1 MEWSLIVQKLRML
14 EDCRRMSDSPIAKI
28 NKIHGKIQ
36 KMERFNN
43 KVGTK
48 LIEFYD
54 DAAIKNQLEKRLIM
68 ELIEE
73 TKAFEAILEGS
84 LEADLR
90 KKKRKSD
97 EKAGVSNMK
106 KSKTDDENALNTLP
120 TGTQVVVRPNQD
132 FILANI
138 IGFRADRQKYE
149 VEDAEEDEDK
159 PGTKKTYWTKLKDII
174 VIPKSVESRME
185 FPQGHTVL
193 ALYPGT
199 TCFYRATVVLPP
211 SKNTVYRVRFED
223 DGGED
228 RTVPIEFCLDFP
240 KPENH
245 EAQFRKNAVGIQMV
259 SKNLHAQLF
268 RESTN
273 SIDSKVENLA
283 KRLLQSA
290 DLWGK
295 QEAPLADV
303 VMPLPQLVANP
314 LADDTVPKQT
324 KRSKTQKVTCDSG
337 HNDLDFHFKVLGH
350 EQSDAYK
357 QLTHAIAN
365 CAEPPRPT
373 TWSTSPGWTRYD
385 RLGNATRIEYP
396 DCEAIV
402 FDIESMWKKS
412 PYACVATAMGIDAWY
427 SWVAPELSALMDV
440 TCLNERTR
448 LAENFAFSSLIPLGL
463 VPAESGLETE
473 DSQSNKKE
481 APKNRV
487 RVVVG
492 HNIAYDRARVLEE
505 YNLAPND
512 VAWMDTM
519 SFHSAVGGLS
529 SQQRASWMQYRR
541 ASKNLAAIAELPDS
555 AMAGEEFSNMT
566 VRDLQSIAL
575 SEVQNHKRE
584 WMDWGSMNS
593 LQHVYNLYT
602 DKDLDKGPRALL
614 DTENVLD
621 IVDNFQAILKYCA
634 SDVAATQN
642 VLTCLYPLF
651 LQKCPHPVSFAGIVE
666 MGKGFLPTT
675 EEWDAYIQNSEEA
688 CLREQNFVQQKFL
701 DLAEKAL
708 RLHNRTTEEFLEFER
723 KETEREAALSENA
736 SKPVADSDVINAE
749 MEPAVKI
756 DKSIEKKEVKAKP
769 KRRKAFEEE
778 MEISAPPALE
788 KSDAVNSS
796 RTFAWQDDPWLKRLD
811 WTPASLRGRIFPGYP
826 KWYRELWDSKA
837 KCIKISSSKR
847 VSPYLLKL
855 TWRNFPVYYNS
866 AFGWLYRVPRSDKKT
881 VIKEPEVMIP
891 NDPGAKGYDEAAVG
905 EMVDFRFYRIPHKD
919 GEEDNC
925 GNPLSKGYIKAFDQG
940 ILGSSYL
947 GANEILT
954 RQSMCSYWI
963 SARNRIKGQLIVRP
977 GPSTHP
983 GTEIIPDYK
992 NRPDGAKIILPQI
1005 AVMGTVTRRAV
1016 EATWMTAANAKQNRI
1031 GSELKTL
1038 IRAPAGFAFV
1048 GADVDAEELW
1058 ICSLLGDAQL
1068 GIHGSTPIG
1077 FMTLQGSKD
1086 MKTDLHTVT
1095 GRIIGID
1102 RDVAKIFNYSRFYG
1116 AGTKHST
1123 QLLMQH
1129 RIGIDKEEAAQK
1141 IKELFAAT
1149 KGTKMRSKAGG
1160 QYGEYWYGGT
1170 ESFTFNALEDIATSD
1185 MPKTPVL
1192 GSEIPNSLLP
1202 KHVMTDFATSRVNWA
1217 VQSSGVDYLHL
1228 LLTSMNYLFR
1238 RLKIRGRFMLSIHD
1252 EVRYLVRKEDV
1263 DKAALAL
1270 QISNLWTRA
1279 LFASRLGIEDLP
1291 LNIAFFSAVDI
1302 DHCLRKEVHQKC
1314 VTPTNLEPIESGRS
1328 ASIRDTLET
1337 LGASLTNETYGP
1349 ELESVKQA
1357 AQQVARDLKL
1367 SNFQAK
1373 PAIQPDPT
1381 WIELQM
1387 CKSTA
1392 EIRQVMRPLLYQND
1406 TPRVS
1411 KAPSRQSVEAREL
1424 QHERLHDQEYDR
1436 IERQVAEAIAS
1447 DLKED
1452 APNPPRKSRKKLP
1465 TGGLDR
1471 EASASNGDDASSHE
1485 HASTSDNG
1493 QPVEMHE
1500 PQAEGISNDREFDR
1514 TESHVGGTPVSDSTT
1529 SDGLKSPRKSP
1540 KKLATQGIKRYESR
1554 KSSASNDDSD
1564 DASNARENV
1573 LSSDI
1578 SRPFETQE
1586 PRAEGISNEFDRTE
1600 SHVGGAPVSDTN
1612 IKGSKPPSKSPSK
1625 SPKTS
1630 ATQGMKRYKPKKLSA
1645 PNDGSDDASN
1655 ANEIVSP
1662 SDISQP
1668 VETREPNYGKSN
1680 GQDLDG
1686 SESHV
1691 GITPISEGNGHKP
1704 PRKSTKKLATQGV
1717 RKYVSRQSSASNDGD
1732 VSSYE
1737 NGSSDVSQPF
1747 ETLEVQEEISN
1758 LREFGRTESNVG
1770 DGPVSDSKG
1779 DEPKSPR
1786 KSPKKLPSQ
1795 GVKSSRKIPG
1805 LTDLSNDASSVG
1817 NALTS
1822 DKPTSVESKDELS
1835 DSSVAIDELFSLA
1848 NETVRTSNSRESETG
1863 ELQEKRL
1870 SYKGPAR
1877 LLSND

>member
-1 MEWSLIVQKLRML
+1 MLFLR
-14 EDCRRMSDSPIAKI
+14 RAS
-28 NKIHGKIQ
+28 
-36 KMERFNN
+36 
-43 KVGTK
+43 
-48 LIEFYD
+48 
-54 DAAIKNQLEKRLIM
+54 
-68 ELIEE
+68 
-73 TKAFEAILEGS
+73 
-84 LEADLR
+84 
-90 KKKRKSD
+90 RKSRLHHL
-97 EKAGVSNMK
+97 ARLSSTGST
-106 KSKTDDENALNTLP
+106 SSAENN
-120 TGTQVVVRPNQD
+120 
-132 FILANI
+132 
-138 IGFRADRQKYE
+138 
-149 VEDAEEDEDK
+149 
-159 PGTKKTYWTKLKDII
+159 
-174 VIPKSVESRME
+174 
-185 FPQGHTVL
+185 
-193 ALYPGT
+193 
-199 TCFYRATVVLPP
+199 
-211 SKNTVYRVRFED
+211 
-223 DGGED
+223 
-228 RTVPIEFCLDFP
+228 
-240 KPENH
+240 

-259 SKNLHAQLF
+259 SKNIHAQLF

-290 DLWGK
+290 DLWGM

-303 VMPLPQLVANP
+303 VMPLPP
-314 LADDTVPKQT
+314 L
-324 KRSKTQKVTCDSG
+324 KVTTDQG

-373 TWSTSPGWTRYD
+373 IWSTSPGWTRYD

-427 SWVAPELSALMDV
+427 SWVAPELSALMD
-440 TCLNERTR
+440 
-448 LAENFAFSSLIPLGL
+448 
-463 VPAESGLETE
+463 
-473 DSQSNKKE
+473 DSQFNKKE

-614 DTENVLD
+614 DTETVLD

-634 SDVAATQN
+634 SDVAATQK

-675 EEWDAYIQNSEEA
+675 EEWDAYVQNSEEA

-708 RLHNRTTEEFLEFER
+708 RLHNRTPEEFLEFEM
-723 KETEREAALSENA
+723 KEREHEAALANNT
-736 SKPVADSDVINAE
+736 SKSVADSDVINAE

-756 DKSIEKKEVKAKP
+756 DKPIEKK
-769 KRRKAFEEE
+769 
-778 MEISAPPALE
+778 
-788 KSDAVNSS
+788 
-796 RTFAWQDDPWLKRLD
+796 
-811 WTPASLRGRIFPGYP
+811 
-826 KWYRELWDSKA
+826 ELWDSKA

-847 VSPYLLKL
+847 ISPYLLKL
-855 TWRNFPVYYNS
+855 TWRKFPVYFNS
-866 AFGWLYRVPRSDKKT
+866 AFGWLYRVPRSDETT

-891 NDPGAKGYDEAAVG
+891 NDPGAKGYDAAAVD
-905 EMVDFRFYRIPHKD
+905 EMADFRFYKIPHKD
-919 GEEDNC
+919 GEEENC
-925 GNPLSKGYIKAFDQG
+925 GNPLSKSYIKAFDQG

-983 GTEIIPDYK
+983 GTQIIPDYK
-992 NRPDGAKIILPQI
+992 NRPEGAKIILPQI

-1016 EATWMTAANAKQNRI
+1016 EATWMTAANAKNNRI

-1095 GRIIGID
+1095 GRIVGID

-1116 AGTKHST
+1116 AGTKYST

-1129 RIGIDKEEAAQK
+1129 RIGIDKDEAAQK
-1141 IKELFAAT
+1141 IKELFAST

-1185 MPKTPVL
+1185 IPKTPVL

-1252 EVRYLVRKEDV
+1252 EVRYLVRNEDV

-1279 LFASRLGIEDLP
+1279 LFASRLGIQDLP

-1302 DHCLRKEVHQKC
+1302 DHCLRKEVTQIC
-1314 VTPTNLEPIESGRS
+1314 VTPTNIEPIELGRS
-1328 ASIRDTLET
+1328 ASIRDTLKT
-1337 LGASLTNETYGP
+1337 LGASLSNETYGP

-1373 PAIQPDPT
+1373 PAIQPDAT

-1387 CKSTA
+1387 CKSAA
-1392 EIRQVMRPLLYQND
+1392 EIRQVMRPLLYKD
-1406 TPRVS
+1406 EAPRVS
-1411 KAPSRQSVEAREL
+1411 
-1424 QHERLHDQEYDR
+1424 
-1436 IERQVAEAIAS
+1436 
-1447 DLKED
+1447 
-1452 APNPPRKSRKKLP
+1452 
-1465 TGGLDR
+1465 
-1471 EASASNGDDASSHE
+1471 
-1485 HASTSDNG
+1485 
-1493 QPVEMHE
+1493 
-1500 PQAEGISNDREFDR
+1500 
-1514 TESHVGGTPVSDSTT
+1514 
-1529 SDGLKSPRKSP
+1529 
-1540 KKLATQGIKRYESR
+1540 
-1554 KSSASNDDSD
+1554 
-1564 DASNARENV
+1564 
-1573 LSSDI
+1573 
-1578 SRPFETQE
+1578 
-1586 PRAEGISNEFDRTE
+1586 
-1600 SHVGGAPVSDTN
+1600 
-1612 IKGSKPPSKSPSK
+1612 
-1625 SPKTS
+1625 
-1630 ATQGMKRYKPKKLSA
+1630 
-1645 PNDGSDDASN
+1645 
-1655 ANEIVSP
+1655 
-1662 SDISQP
+1662 
-1668 VETREPNYGKSN
+1668 
-1680 GQDLDG
+1680 
-1686 SESHV
+1686 
-1691 GITPISEGNGHKP
+1691 
-1704 PRKSTKKLATQGV
+1704 
-1717 RKYVSRQSSASNDGD
+1717 
-1732 VSSYE
+1732 
-1737 NGSSDVSQPF
+1737 
-1747 ETLEVQEEISN
+1747 
-1758 LREFGRTESNVG
+1758 
-1770 DGPVSDSKG
+1770 
-1779 DEPKSPR
+1779 
-1786 KSPKKLPSQ
+1786 
-1795 GVKSSRKIPG
+1795 
-1805 LTDLSNDASSVG
+1805 
-1817 NALTS
+1817 
-1822 DKPTSVESKDELS
+1822 
-1835 DSSVAIDELFSLA
+1835 
-1848 NETVRTSNSRESETG
+1848 
-1863 ELQEKRL
+1863 
-1870 SYKGPAR
+1870 
-1877 LLSND
+1877 